1 MNVEMILSSKG
12 REVITTQSH
21 KTLSET
27 AEVLSSRKIG
37 AVIVADSLNQILG
50 IISERD
56 IVRAIAHKGAPA
68 LNDAVSIHMTTK
80 VVTTTEYESLHTT
93 VEKMTAG
100 RFRHLPV
107 LDGTRLVGIVSIGD
121 VVKYRLAEVEHEHSA
136 MRDYIATA

>member
-21 KTLSET
+21 KTLSEI

-93 VEKMTAG
+93 VEKMTSG